1 MNGIIV
7 CVRKTVPRLLSIL
20 KMRWCLCVWQLWHIA
35 KHNCTTLSC
44 WRILQITFDFPRPD
58 YWTMASFL
66 NHKWQQLYQ
75 KSFANFQ
82 LLPQIPQICIPKL
95 SAKITSKVCQPKI
108 FSPKFSLKKDN
119 TAEPSF
125 LSYQSNDK
133 YFAYL
138 NNVFSVRSSGLRQNV
153 LIFFFFKNWLGYI
166 ASNCRKRLPVLKR
179 HKSMC
184 PNCFSK
190 LWGKQW
196 NFGAAQIGG

>member
-82 LLPQIPQICIPKL
+82 LLPQIPQISIPKL
-95 SAKITSKVCQPKI
+95 SAKITSKFFQPKI
-108 FSPKFSLKKDN
+108 FSAKFSTKKIILQN
-119 TAEPSF
+119 RVSFHINQILCLSKQCFQRPLIGAETKCF
-125 LSYQSNDK
+125 
-133 YFAYL
+133 
-138 NNVFSVRSSGLRQNV
+138 V
-153 LIFFFFKNWLGYI
+153 FFFFKNWLGYI

>member
-82 LLPQIPQICIPKL
+82 LLPKIPQIFIPKL
-95 SAKITSKVCQPKI
+95 HLKF
-108 FSPKFSLKKDN
+108 FSPKFSTKKDN

-138 NNVFSVRSSGLRQNV
+138 NNVSASAHRGWDKMFWF
-153 LIFFFFKNWLGYI
+153 FFFFKNWLGYI